1 MTEAK
6 PTKGIFEGGNGKDGV
21 EYEKKVRSDGS
32 YVELITDYAKNRV
45 EIREYDADGNFVS
58 SAHFRL

>member
-1 MTEAK
+1 MAETK
-6 PTKGIFEGGNGKDGV
+6 TTKGHPGESKEKSGV

-32 YVELITDYAKNRV
+32 YVEIITDNSKNRA